1 MQKKNPT
8 KQPSKPTSGNHNEA
22 EIFGFFGSTGSGKTH
37 ALRTQLES
45 MDKRQT
51 LVWSPKELDKDGL
64 PLDDYAGWLKCARY
78 TNLPELRIAMRNGLD
93 VVYIPRLDRDRDTEE
108 FDFFC
113 ELAMDRTPCTFIV
126 EEAHTVTKPNGGTP
140 NWKIANL
147 MGRASGLRILVSS
160 QRPAGIDK
168 EFYSGIS
175 HAWCGRQNFE
185 DDAKTTAKL
194 VLAKPEQILQ
204 LKQREA
210 LTRVMG

>member
-1 MQKKNPT
+1 MQKKKPT
-8 KQPSKPTSGNHNEA
+8 QPSKPTSGNHNKP

-37 ALRTQLES
+37 ALREQFES

-51 LVWSPKELDKDGL
+51 LVWSPKEVDKDGNA
-64 PLDDYAGWLKCARY
+64 LDDYAGWLKCARY
-78 TNLPELRIAMRNGLD
+78 TNIAEVVIAVRNGLD
-93 VVYIPRLDRDRDTEE
+93 VVYVPRLDRDRDTEE
-108 FDFFC
+108 FDLFC
-113 ELAMDRTPCTFIV
+113 ELAMSRTPCTFIP
-126 EEAHTVTKPNGGTP
+126 EELHTVTKPNGGTP

-147 MGRASGLRILVSS
+147 MGRASGLRIMASS
-160 QRPAGIDK
+160 QRPASIDK
-168 EFYSGIS
+168 DFFSGIS

-204 LKQREA
+204 LKEREA